1 MTSLTTVMPEVVQ
14 TDSECG
20 PRDRISDVFPTVHTT
35 VPGLFIDNLSPL
47 KVLGVFEEERG
58 ILGVS

>member
-1 MTSLTTVMPEVVQ
+1 MPEVVQ
-14 TDSECG
+14 TYSECG

-58 ILGVS
+58 ILGVF